1 MGAVYCVLC
10 RLKYYRAHLDGP
22 ELWITRLHVGHA
34 RGADGAEVVFRVLR
48 AVLPPGSTHA
58 EIQTAKVGPVPPVHG
73 LHAAASQAQRPP
85 PAAPRRELLLDRED
99 GPGRERPHQA
109 VRHERLGL
117 VRPLARAVVLRR
129 GPRAPGPR
137 APGAGAVSLRF

>member
-1 MGAVYCVLC
+1 MIF
-10 RLKYYRAHLDGP
+10 
-22 ELWITRLHVGHA
+22 ELRVAGLHVGHA

-48 AVLPPGSTHA
+48 AVLPQGGTYA

-73 LHAAASQAQRPP
+73 LHDAAIETQRPP
-85 PAAPRRELLLDRED
+85 PAAPRRELLPDWED

-137 APGAGAVSLRF
+137 ARGAGPVSLRF